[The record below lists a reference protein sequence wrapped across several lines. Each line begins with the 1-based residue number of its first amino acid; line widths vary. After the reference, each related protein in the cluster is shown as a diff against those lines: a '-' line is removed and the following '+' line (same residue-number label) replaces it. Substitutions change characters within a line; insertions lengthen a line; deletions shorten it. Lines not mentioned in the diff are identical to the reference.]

1 MSLIEP
7 NHYFGI
13 ASYLYGSQMGMNPLK
28 QGEKSVATTI
38 RLPESD
44 RDLIQQRA
52 DDAGMKF
59 SEYVRHA
66 LLNYDHVAGAMKSIT
81 EHIESVMADAMNR
94 EV

>member
-1 MSLIEP
+1 
-7 NHYFGI
+7 
-13 ASYLYGSQMGMNPLK
+13 MGMNPLK

-59 SEYVRHA
+59 SVYVRHA
-66 LLNYDHVAGAMKSIT
+66 LLNYEHVAVAMKSIT

>member
-1 MSLIEP
+1 MSS
-7 NHYFGI
+7 HMH
-13 ASYLYGSQMGMNPLK
+13 GSQMGMNPLK

-66 LLNYDHVAGAMKSIT
+66 LLNYEHVAGAMKSIT